1 MLLNSKHVMDVASGK
16 IFKNEIL
23 ISRLTAYYE
32 LTKPGITFMVLASML
47 IGFIAGSEGLYNYFT
62 MLHAVIGTFLIASG
76 TAAHNQFIER
86 NLDKLMNRTSS
97 RPIPSER
104 ISSENAFIFSIT
116 LILAGLI
123 YLLYMV
129 NFTAGIISALT
140 TLLYLGIYT
149 PMKRRTFLNVIVG
162 SIPGALPPVGGWAA
176 ATGSVTEPAVWLL
189 FAIILLWQ
197 IPHVLAIAWVCNDDY
212 TSAGFRMLPNNDASG
227 LKTSTISLLSLI
239 ALIPTIYLMFWIGM
253 ADLLF
258 LATGL
263 LATLVYNFYGLQFL
277 FSRENK
283 EAKKLMFAS
292 FIYLPV
298 LWIFLLAD
306 VLII

>member
-1 MLLNSKHVMDVASGK
+1 MNIVSEK
-16 IFKNEIL
+16 IFSKEIL
-23 ISRLTAYYE
+23 LTRLTAYYE

-47 IGFIAGSEGLYNYFT
+47 IGFIAGSEGIYNYIT
-62 MLHAVIGTFLIASG
+62 MIHAVIGTFLIASG

-97 RPIPSER
+97 RPLPSER
-104 ISSENAFIFSIT
+104 ISSENAFVFSIT
-116 LILAGLI
+116 LILLGLI

-129 NFTAGIISALT
+129 NTTAGIISAIT

-176 ATGSVTEPAVWLL
+176 ATGSVNEPAVWLL
-189 FAIILLWQ
+189 FSIILLWQ

-212 TSAGFRMLPNNDASG
+212 TSAGFRMLPCNDESG
-227 LKTSTISLLSLI
+227 LKTSTISLLSLV
-239 ALIPTIYLMFWIGM
+239 ALIPTICLMYWIDM
-253 ADLLF
+253 TDLLF
-258 LATGL
+258 LSTGL
-263 LATLVYNFYGLQFL
+263 FATFIYIFYGIQFQL
-277 FSRENK
+277 SREK
-283 EAKKLMFAS
+283 EEAKKLMFAS
-292 FIYLPV
+292 FIYLPA

-306 VLII
+306 VLIL